1 MKGDIFRSTRIRLC
15 APRTGDEKHVSAWY
29 SDAFYL
35 RNVDT
40 EPAYPLSED
49 KIENEIK
56 ATKDAFYFHIRTLD
70 DDRLIGFATL
80 HSLEWNNQ
88 FATLAIGI
96 GNEKDRGQGFGDE
109 ALKLIMRYAF
119 MELNLFRLGLEVIA
133 YNSNAIN
140 LYLRNGF
147 IKEGVIRKA
156 VYRDNQRHDRIVMGI
171 LRPDWLKENN
181 SEPTI

>member
-1 MKGDIFRSTRIRLC
+1 MKGDIFRSVRIRLC
-15 APRTGDEKHVSAWY
+15 APRTGDEKEVSTWY
-29 SDAFYL
+29 DDAFYL
-35 RNVDT
+35 RSVDT
-40 EPAYPLSED
+40 EPAYPFSEE
-49 KIENEIK
+49 KIEKEIK
-56 ATKDAFYFHIRTLD
+56 GAENTFYFHIRTLE

-88 FATLAIGI
+88 LATLAIGI
-96 GNEKDRGQGFGDE
+96 GNKKDRGQGFGDE

-119 MELNLFRLGLEVIA
+119 MELNLFRLSLEVIS

-171 LRPDWLKENN
+171 LRHDWLKANN
-181 SEPTI
+181 YEAVT

>member
-15 APRTGDEKHVSAWY
+15 APRTGDEKQISAWY
-29 SDAFYL
+29 YDAFYL

-40 EPAYPLSED
+40 EPAYPLSEE
-49 KIENEIK
+49 KIEKEIK
-56 ATKDAFYFHIRTLD
+56 ETEDTFYFHVRTLD

-88 FATLAIGI
+88 LATLAIGI

-119 MELNLFRLGLEVIA
+119 MELNLFRLGLDVIA

-181 SEPTI
+181 SESVT

>member
-1 MKGDIFRSTRIRLC
+1 MKILFIC
-15 APRTGDEKHVSAWY
+15 AVLIQNLHIHCQQK
-29 SDAFYL
+29 
-35 RNVDT
+35 
-40 EPAYPLSED
+40 
-49 KIENEIK
+49 KIEKEIQG
-56 ATKDAFYFHIRTLD
+56 AGDAFYFHIRALD

-88 FATLAIGI
+88 LASLAIGI

-109 ALKLIMRYAF
+109 ALKLIIHYAF
-119 MELNLFRLGLEVIA
+119 MELNLFRLNLEVIA

-156 VYRDNQRHDRIVMGI
+156 VYRDNQRHDRIAMGI
-171 LRPDWLKENN
+171 LRPDWLKENYG
-181 SEPTI
+181 EDGCER